1 VLCKVDLT
9 FLLLLF
15 YWFKN
20 LRRLIIARADIQ
32 RTQSDLQIY
41 IIADYWLELTF
52 LNAFN
57 RPHDFYLLIF
67 QKQSF
72 WNSLRHRRVMLLVAL
87 QNMRY
92 QR

>member
-1 VLCKVDLT
+1 M
-9 FLLLLF
+9 
-15 YWFKN
+15 
-20 LRRLIIARADIQ
+20 IIARAHIQ

-67 QKQSF
+67 QK
-72 WNSLRHRRVMLLVAL
+72 
-87 QNMRY
+87 
-92 QR
+92 